1 MIKKISWRH
10 LKRLIRDANNL
21 TIEGVSV
28 RSRQELKRLA
38 ENSAEI
44 GAGRTP
50 FLRMLRNAAAS
61 PRPFDDVCLRSKNDI
76 LSSDDASIHLIGIRN
91 IQNEAFPHFVPLYE
105 VRSEFGMFAFY
116 MPFGG
121 IEVVD

>member
-76 LSSDDASIHLIGIRN
+76 LSGDASIHFTGIRN
-91 IQNEAFPHFVPLYE
+91 TQNEAFPHFVPVYE
-105 VRSEFGMFAFY
+105 VRSEFGMFAFC